1 MAKNEV
7 KWGALLSYLL
17 VIINAL
23 YGFLIIPY
31 ILSSLGDAEYGVYKT
46 ISSLSSALMI
56 LDLGLGGTAMRYI
69 AKFNADGKKEKI
81 ESFISMALG
90 EGSIICAGLTLISV
104 AIYALIPSIY
114 AEGLSADEIG
124 LAKKLFA
131 ILAMNMVFH
140 IIENVFNGVISG
152 FNKFTVSNGIKLARI
167 LLRVG
172 LLFVVFAFVKS
183 AVALVLIDLGLTI
196 AQIFIEFIYIR
207 IKLKTKVKISFKNWD
222 KAIFKESFKYTMLL
236 FVTTIAAQINNNLDN
251 VVIGAIRGSEL
262 VAVYS
267 MGLLIFGMFEQL
279 STSLSGV
286 MLPTVT
292 NVLKNDRDGNEI
304 QKTIINIGRIQF
316 ILLGAALVGFAV
328 LGKSA
333 IKLWLGEGYEDVYG
347 ITLILM
353 APALLELCV
362 NVCLSVLRAKNILGF
377 RTAVLFGTTA
387 LNAVITI
394 VGVKFV
400 GYYAAAVGTAL
411 SFLIGSVVIMN
422 IYYWKKLSFNML
434 KIYRKIFSG
443 TWLCLLL
450 SGGAIFVSSHFLTE
464 GWIAF
469 ILNVAIFCGV
479 YGMTLILFGF
489 KKDEK
494 KKIPVLKKLVK

>member
-17 VIINAL
+17 VIINSL

-69 AKFNADGKKEKI
+69 AKFKSDGKKEKI

-90 EGSIICAGLTLISV
+90 EGSIICLGLIAVSTV
-104 AIYALIPSIY
+104 IYALIPTIY
-114 AEGLSADEIG
+114 AEGLSQSEIG
-124 LAKKLFA
+124 LAKKLFI
-131 ILAMNMVFH
+131 ILALNMVFH

-152 FNKFTVSNGIKLARI
+152 FNKFTVSNGLKLGRI

-183 AVALVLIDLGLTI
+183 AVALVLIDLVLTI
-196 AQIFIEFIYIR
+196 AQILIEFIYINL
-207 IKLKTKVKISFKNWD
+207 KLKTKVKISFKNWD

-236 FVTTIAAQINNNLDN
+236 FITTIAAQINNNLDN

-262 VAVYS
+262 VAIYS
-267 MGLLIFGMFEQL
+267 MGLLIFSMFEQL

-292 NVLKNDRDGNEI
+292 NVLKNDSDGSEI
-304 QKTIINIGRIQF
+304 QNTIINIGRIQF
-316 ILLGAALVGFAV
+316 MLLGAALVGFAV
-328 LGKSA
+328 LGKDA
-333 IKLWLGEGYEDVYG
+333 ISVWLGEGYEDVYV
-347 ITLILM
+347 ITLTLM

-362 NVCLSVLRAKNILGF
+362 NVCLAVLRAKNILGF

-387 LNAVITI
+387 LNAVITVI
-394 VGVKFV
+394 GVKLY
-400 GYYAAAVGTAL
+400 GYYAAAIGTAL
-411 SFLIGSVVIMN
+411 SFVIGSVIIMN
-422 IYYWKKLSFNML
+422 IYYWKKLSFNMFR
-434 KIYRKIFSG
+434 IYRKIFSG
-443 TWLCLLL
+443 TWICLLI
-450 SGGAIFVSSHFLTE
+450 SGCAIVLSSHFLGE
-464 GWIAF
+464 GLIAF
-469 ILNVAIFCGV
+469 ILNVVIFCVV
-479 YGMTLILFGF
+479 YAVTMLLFGF
-489 KKDEK
+489 KKNEK
-494 KKIPVLKKLVK
+494 KKIPVLNKIVK